1 MISVRLV
8 TEDDVPALV
17 ELLLRSREHLAPWEP
32 LRDGSFFT
40 EASQRAS
47 VAALLERHTA
57 GTHVP
62 LVIVDDGEVV
72 GRITVNDVVRG
83 AFQSASIGYWVGT
96 GHTGRG
102 VATAAVAA
110 VVRLAFGELGL
121 HRLQADTLLHNTASQ
136 AVLARNG
143 FVRIGTAPRYLE
155 IAGRWQDHH
164 LHQLLHEPPEPPEP
178 PAVVVPSGGAAMMAP
193 LDGPPTKE
201 SPDDRSHR
209 PHHLPR

>member
-8 TEDDVPALV
+8 TEDDVPAITD
-17 ELLLRSREHLAPWEP
+17 LLRRSREHLAPWEP
-32 LRDGSFFT
+32 LREDSFFT
-40 EASQRAS
+40 EASQRATT
-47 VAALLERHTA
+47 AALLERHTA

-62 LVIVDDGEVV
+62 LVIVDDDEVV

-83 AFQSASIGYWVGT
+83 AFQSASIGYWVGA

-110 VVRLAFGELGL
+110 TVRLAFDELHL

-143 FVRIGTAPRYLE
+143 FVRIGTAPRYLR

-164 LHQLLHEPPEPPEP
+164 LHQLVDEHHD
-178 PAVVVPSGGAAMMAP
+178 PA
-193 LDGPPTKE
+193 
-201 SPDDRSHR
+201 
-209 PHHLPR
+209 